1 MSTPV
6 TTLDAILYPPIE
18 PFETGQLK
26 VSDLHT
32 LNYEVSGNKDGK
44 PVVFLHGGP
53 GGGVSEKDRRY
64 FDPKVYKIVLFDQR
78 GAGKS
83 TPSASI
89 EENTTWDLVAD
100 IEKLREHLK
109 IDKWV
114 VFGGSWSHPDRVKAL
129 ILRGIFTLRRSELD
143 FFYQNGASHI
153 FPEHWD
159 DYLAPIPESER
170 DDMMKAYYNRLTSE
184 NDEIRTTAAKAWST
198 WEMATSKLRVDAAD
212 IARAANDDWA
222 LYASPL
228 PSRSVVHRRLYHSA
242 FARIEAHYFINAG
255 FMREGQLLERQSI
268 DKMYVPHY
276 IVPKMGILIFLQ
288 AAISQQLSYKASVYI
303 PQVRRLLTLPSPD
316 TGRYDVVCPART
328 AYDLKK
334 AFPELELTMVPD
346 AGHSA
351 RELPTCKLL
360 VEAADKFR
368 DL

>member
-114 VFGGSWSHPDRVKAL
+114 VFGGSWGSTLSLAYAQTHPDRVKAL

-222 LYASPL
+222 L
-228 PSRSVVHRRLYHSA
+228 A

-255 FMREGQLLERQSI
+255 FMREGQLLEKQSI
-268 DKMYVPHY
+268 DKIRNIPTV
-276 IVPKMGILIFLQ
+276 VVQGK
-288 AAISQQLSYKASVYI
+288 QLYPSNAKGAN
-303 PQVRRLLTLPSPD
+303 LPSPD